1 MAKYY
6 RAMEADIRQFQ
17 AMAARLGEFSKR
29 DGRALMEEQ
38 ARGVVRKLMDIT
50 PPSNGKTR
58 GVKAKKL
65 GEAAIASDVRNV
77 FIGST
82 PKNSEVS
89 SMSEMA
95 NIMHTKRRGGNIR
108 IKRAVKQ
115 TRAARSM
122 ITNFI
127 KVKQKGVGY
136 LASGWASAARRLGKI
151 RVPSW
156 IGRHDAPGDADIKS
170 TSTTITATISNM
182 VKWASDVHLID
193 QRIQYAVRW
202 QTRAMQNRV
211 NNFLKKAAK
220 KLS

>member
-1 MAKYY
+1 MA
-6 RAMEADIRQFQ
+6 
-17 AMAARLGEFSKR
+17 
-29 DGRALMEEQ
+29 
-38 ARGVVRKLMDIT
+38 
-50 PPSNGKTR
+50 
-58 GVKAKKL
+58 
-65 GEAAIASDVRNV
+65 
-77 FIGST
+77 
-82 PKNSEVS
+82 
-89 SMSEMA
+89 EMA

-156 IGRHDAPGDADIKS
+156 IGRHDAPGDADIRI
-170 TSTTITATISNM
+170 TTFRITATISNL
-182 VKWASDVHLID
+182 VNWASNMDGVD
-193 QRIQYAVRW
+193 RRMQYAVRW